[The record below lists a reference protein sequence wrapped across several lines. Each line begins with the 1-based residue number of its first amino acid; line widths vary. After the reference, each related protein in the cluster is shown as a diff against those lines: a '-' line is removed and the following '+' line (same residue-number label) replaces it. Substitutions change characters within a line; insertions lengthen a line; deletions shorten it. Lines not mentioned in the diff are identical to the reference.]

1 MTSIDVG
8 IDVRPVAGRIGAE
21 VDGVT
26 LAGDL
31 DSHTFSAIN
40 RALLEHKVLFFRG
53 QHDLDAESQE
63 AFARLF
69 GEPVAHPT
77 VPSADGRFS
86 LAIDSEHGARA
97 DQWHS
102 DVTFVPNYPKVSI
115 LRAEVV
121 PSKGGDTLWSN
132 AAAAYE
138 DLGPSL
144 QALAD
149 GLRAVHTN
157 DYDYAV
163 PRQSPHAERLREY
176 RVQFVSTTYE
186 TEHPVVRVHP
196 ETGERTLLLGNFVRE
211 ILGVSR
217 RDSRALLDLF
227 QGHVEREEN
236 IVRWRWAPGDVAIWD
251 NRATQHRAVADYGE
265 QPRKLFR
272 VTVDGDVPVGV
283 DGRASELLSATERDG
298 AAR

>member
-8 IDVRPVAGRIGAE
+8 IDVQPVAGRIGAV
-21 VDGVT
+21 VDGVQ

-31 DSHTFSAIN
+31 DSEIFSAIN
-40 RALLEHKVLFFRG
+40 RALLEHKVLFLRG
-53 QHDLDAESQE
+53 QDHLDAAEQE

-97 DQWHS
+97 DHWHS
-102 DVTFVPNYPKVSI
+102 DVTFVPAYPKVSI
-115 LRAEVV
+115 LRAEVI
-121 PSKGGDTLWSN
+121 PDRGGDTLWSN
-132 AAAAYE
+132 TAAAYDE
-138 DLGPSL
+138 LGPTL
-144 QALAD
+144 RELAD

-163 PRQSPHAERLREY
+163 PRENPHAERLREH
-176 RVQFVSTTYE
+176 RDQFVSTTYE
-186 TEHPVVRVHP
+186 TEHPVVRIHP
-196 ETGERTLLLGNFVRE
+196 ESGERSLLLGAFVRE

-217 RDSRALLDLF
+217 GDSRALLELF

-251 NRATQHRAVADYGE
+251 NRATQHRAVDDYGE

-283 DGRASELLSATERDG
+283 DGKASKLLSATERNG